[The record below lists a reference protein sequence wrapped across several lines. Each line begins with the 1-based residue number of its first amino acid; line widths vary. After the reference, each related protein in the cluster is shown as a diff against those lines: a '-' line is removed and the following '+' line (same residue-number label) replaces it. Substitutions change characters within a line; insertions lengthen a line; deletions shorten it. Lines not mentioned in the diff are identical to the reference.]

1 MQGHVGSTHECTGLC
16 KEYLAPAYREK
27 LQGCEGKLRSAVQ
40 DKANVVSEK
49 ATIDRQLKA
58 LQAQTG
64 KLTKVLN
71 LFIEHMSSPRAR
83 RIQS

>member
-1 MQGHVGSTHECTGLC
+1 
-16 KEYLAPAYREK
+16 
-27 LQGCEGKLRSAVQ
+27 VQ

-71 LFIEHMSSPRAR
+71 SFTEHMSSPSAMHMDCCLH
-83 RIQS
+83 RILIWQLTIPAIKQADVTTCCQPLPLT